1 MSDDPKN
8 AEREKYRIAQDV
20 FSTLL
25 EDQISRSDSLNSTA
39 GVLAGLGGVVTTLA
53 AVVPNLTQRN
63 VGLAGIALAALSVV
77 LAVYGLL
84 TRRPGREPVELDL
97 LLDRI
102 LGTGDVT
109 LTEDV
114 LLRAD
119 VEAAKRN
126 DLRLKVKSR
135 WITGAASTLAAGVV
149 VIVIAIVEV
158 SAS

>member
-1 MSDDPKN
+1 MSDESKN
-8 AEREKYRIAQDV
+8 AEREKFRIAQEV

-53 AVVPNLTQRN
+53 AVVPHLTQRN
-63 VGLAGIALAALSVV
+63 IGLAGIAAAALSVV
-77 LAVYGLL
+77 LAVLGLL
-84 TRRPGREPVELDL
+84 TRRPGREPVELDF

-102 LGTGDVT
+102 LGTEDVT

-119 VEAAKRN
+119 VDAAKRN
-126 DLRLKVKSR
+126 DRRLKVKSR
-135 WITGAASTLAAGVV
+135 WITAAASTLATGVV
-149 VIVIAIVEV
+149 VIVVAIIVV
-158 SAS
+158 GAS